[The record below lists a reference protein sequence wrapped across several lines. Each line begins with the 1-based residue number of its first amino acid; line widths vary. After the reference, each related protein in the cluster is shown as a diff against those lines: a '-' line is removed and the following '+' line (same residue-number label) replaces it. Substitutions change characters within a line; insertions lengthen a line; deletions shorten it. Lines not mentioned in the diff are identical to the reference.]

1 MAPKAA
7 KAKAKA
13 GAGPSKDSAKAKAK
27 AEPKTKPSPGSPA
40 AGSGTAAVR
49 QAKLDAEVDP
59 KVAEAETLLRDCLEE
74 TQIALVDGR
83 VLDIAVGQAK
93 LLASVS
99 PELLKSA
106 EVRLEEYKVFQAEL
120 KQKAE
125 ELRARKDE
133 AIEKHDAENGKFSDA
148 VDARKKLKQQVE
160 QLFDAVGDSELD
172 KVKAYVKQNVMPAP
186 SDDDYAPAPLPLDVE
201 DHDGNTPL
209 SEAACYGEAEIVEY
223 LIEMGAHLNTRNCQG
238 RTPLWRA
245 TYNGHEEVV
254 KMLLEAGADPT
265 IENNDGEPPGKY
277 GTAATKALI
286 AGWDKTSQLRE
297 KLTPLQRLG
306 QPWPHLLLD
315 AVQAGDVQ
323 STQGVLSSIA
333 GGSDSDS
340 KNILRSIVNFEDM
353 VDALWMACTLG
364 HKELCQMLLDAG
376 ADVNSFSQTGL
387 TCLMICCRKGHTGI
401 VKELLSRGAKT
412 FLRSEQGQ
420 LASDY
425 AREFGD
431 GHGLHDLVV
440 EHCRKIEDWSTL
452 EEEARQSTG
461 NKACGMEA
469 AEDVIDRRKNIQAS
483 NAATAALRALP
494 ASELR
499 EGSDRYKELLEQR
512 ALADVLGMG

>member
-7 KAKAKA
+7 KAKAKPA
-13 GAGPSKDSAKAKAK
+13 AATSKAKAK
-27 AEPKTKPSPGSPA
+27 AEPKTKTGPGSPA

-49 QAKLDAEVDP
+49 QAKLDADIDP
-59 KVAEAETLLRDCLEE
+59 KIIQAEALLRDCLEE
-74 TQIALVDGR
+74 TEIALVDGR
-83 VLDIAVGQAK
+83 VLDIAVSQAK
-93 LLASVS
+93 LLAGVNA
-99 PELLKSA
+99 ELLKSA
-106 EVRLEEYKVFQAEL
+106 EARLEEYNVFQVEL
-120 KQKAE
+120 KKKAE

-133 AIEKHDAENGKFSDA
+133 AIEKHEAENSDFA
-148 VDARKKLKQQVE
+148 DAISARQKLQQQVE

-172 KVKAYVKQNVMPAP
+172 KVKAYVKRNVMVTAAA
-186 SDDDYAPAPLPLDVE
+186 DDDYAAAPLPLDVE
-201 DHDGNTPL
+201 DHEGNTPL
-209 SEAACYGEAEIVEY
+209 SEAACYGETEIVEY
-223 LIEMGAHLNTRNCQG
+223 LLEMGAHLDTRNSQG

-265 IENNDGEPPGKY
+265 IENKDGEPPGKY
-277 GTAATKALI
+277 GTASTKELI
-286 AGWDKTSQLRE
+286 ASWDKTSEFRE

-323 STQGVLSSIA
+323 STQAVLSAISE
-333 GGSDSDS
+333 GSDSDA
-340 KNILRSIVNFEDM
+340 KIVLRSIVNFDDM

-364 HKELCQMLLDAG
+364 HTELCKMLLDAG
-376 ADVNSFSQTGL
+376 ADINSFSKTGL
-387 TCLMICCRKGHTGI
+387 TCLMICCRKGHTAI

-412 FLRSEQGQ
+412 YLRSEQGQ
-420 LASDY
+420 LATDY

-452 EEEARQSTG
+452 EEEARQSSG
-461 NKACGMEA
+461 NKACGVEA
-469 AEDVIDRRKNIQAS
+469 VEDVIDRRKNTGAS